1 MEFVI
6 KIGQF
11 LLSLSLLIVLHELGH
26 FIPAKLFKTRV
37 EKFYLFFDIKY
48 SLFKKK
54 IGDTVYGIGWL
65 PLGGYV
71 KISGMIDESMDKEQ
85 MAQPPQPWEFRSKP
99 SWQRLIIMLGG
110 VTVNF
115 ILAYVIYVF
124 LSFTYGDKDTNVNS
138 LKDGYWIESPTLN
151 DIGFKTGDK
160 VLAINDNPIIKD
172 SDIGKNIISAKTITI
187 ERDNAEKTIA
197 LPEDFLGQLSTRQ
210 KRGLFEFRIPFMIGE
225 VADSSV
231 NKSVDLKKGDILVSF
246 NGEELKYYYQLEA
259 RKKDLKNASIEVEIL
274 RGENTLERTL
284 KTNERAE
291 LGIRPA
297 YDDAQEIYMDMLNEL
312 EEGVAQIGSGNSL
325 GTSDLVFGGDNSKW
339 KKFGN
344 SLMLRLASRIKNVDP
359 SASNAWALKAINGGT
374 MSSNA
379 DTAFMIHT
387 DGPTD
392 LNRNAWGTY
401 APRYPNARIG
411 ATLYDWLADHGDP
424 RLNILADPNGPAAGN
439 RYGLENDQLAALYGE
454 SPASYASV
462 NPMITQKNSPWVFL
476 SYAQTAL
483 LEAEFAASAGDHS
496 TAETKYNSGVMAHM
510 QSWGTLYDPS
520 LSVDDSAVSAYLS
533 SNPYTASQGE
543 AMIGEQ
549 YWAASFFDFFEG
561 FSNFRRSGFPEL
573 QPFGGESPH
582 HNNTT
587 NGQIPRRLIYP
598 ASEASVNA
606 DNYQAVIQSQGPNDQ
621 VTRVWWDVN

>member
-54 IGDTVYGIGWL
+54 TGDTVYGIGWL

-124 LSFTYGDKDTNVNS
+124 LSFAYGDKDTNVNS

-160 VLAINDNPIIKD
+160 VLAINENPIIKD

-246 NGEELKYYYQLEA
+246 NGEELKYYDQLES

-274 RGENTLERTL
+274 RGENSLKRTL

-297 YDDAQEIYMDMLNEL
+297 YDESRFAEL
-312 EEGVAQIGSGNSL
+312 GYFDLITTEYTFGESFGAGFSKFTGQISSYGEQ
-325 GTSDLVFGGDNSKW
+325 
-339 KKFGN
+339 
-344 SLMLRLASRIKNVDP
+344 
-359 SASNAWALKAINGGT
+359 LKAIFTPSTGAYKGVGGFKAIYDIFPGT
-374 MSSNA
+374 WSWQA
-379 DTAFMIHT
+379 FWILTAFLSIMLGVLNLLPIPAL
-387 DGPTD
+387 DGGHVMF
-392 LNRNAWGTY
+392 L
-401 APRYPNARIG
+401 
-411 ATLYDWLADHGDP
+411 LYEIISGRKPSEKFLERAQMVGFF
-424 RLNILADPNGPAAGN
+424 ILIALVLFANG
-439 RYGLENDQLAALYGE
+439 ND
-454 SPASYASV
+454 
-462 NPMITQKNSPWVFL
+462 I
-476 SYAQTAL
+476 
-483 LEAEFAASAGDHS
+483 
-496 TAETKYNSGVMAHM
+496 
-510 QSWGTLYDPS
+510 
-520 LSVDDSAVSAYLS
+520 
-533 SNPYTASQGE
+533 
-543 AMIGEQ
+543 
-549 YWAASFFDFFEG
+549 
-561 FSNFRRSGFPEL
+561 FRAIFK
-573 QPFGGESPH
+573 
-582 HNNTT
+582 
-587 NGQIPRRLIYP
+587 
-598 ASEASVNA
+598 
-606 DNYQAVIQSQGPNDQ
+606 
-621 VTRVWWDVN
+621 